1 MGLSLLVR
9 AASLLQLAL
18 VAVDASGD
26 LFAAIEA
33 RDVSAMKTA
42 LSSGGAD
49 VNAIGP
55 GGQTPLMNSVLTG
68 CLPCVEFLL
77 GREGVDAAIP
87 EKDGYTPMHGA
98 GFQGRPE
105 IASRYAVHLT
115 SDISF

>member
-9 AASLLQLAL
+9 AAGLLQLAL
-18 VAVDASGD
+18 VAVNASGD

-42 LSSGGAD
+42 LSSGAD

-68 CLPCVEFLL
+68 CLLCVEFLL

-105 IASRYAVHLT
+105 IASR
-115 SDISF
+115 

>member
-1 MGLSLLVR
+1 MGFSLLVC
-9 AASLLQLAL
+9 AAGLLLGL
-18 VAVDASGD
+18 VAVDANGD

-33 RDVSAMKTA
+33 RDVSAMKSA
-42 LSSGGAD
+42 LSSGAD
-49 VNAIGP
+49 VNAVGP

-68 CLPCVEFLL
+68 CLPCVELLL

-115 SDISF
+115 SGISF

>member
-9 AASLLQLAL
+9 AAGLLQLAL
-18 VAVDASGD
+18 VAVDANGD
-26 LFAAIEA
+26 LFAAIGA
-33 RDVSAMKTA
+33 QDVSAMKAA
-42 LSSGGAD
+42 LSSGAD

-68 CLPCVEFLL
+68 CLPCVELLL
-77 GREGVDAAIP
+77 GQEGVDAAIP

-105 IASRYAVHLT
+105 IASR
-115 SDISF
+115 

>member
-9 AASLLQLAL
+9 AAGLLQLAL
-18 VAVDASGD
+18 VAVNASGD

-42 LSSGGAD
+42 LSSGAD

-105 IASRYAVHLT
+105 IASRYGINST

>member
-9 AASLLQLAL
+9 AAGLLQLAL
-18 VAVDASGD
+18 VAAVNASGD

-33 RDVSAMKTA
+33 RDVSAMKSA
-42 LSSGGAD
+42 LSSGGGAD
-49 VNAIGP
+49 VNAVGP

-105 IASRYAVHLT
+105 IASR
-115 SDISF
+115 